1 VIESQSAP
9 ALICLNCSE
18 EVARADKLRKKCLE
32 ADEFFKRTFVKDF
45 LNNPKVKIEFDD
57 PNETLPDEE
66 DNFERVEVKREI
78 INDDYDQDSNIDD
91 DRTYESLHHTFIDPL
106 VDIYT
111 SGINFHYKPETSKP
125 KAPVVHKKPEK

>member
-1 VIESQSAP
+1 
-9 ALICLNCSE
+9 
-18 EVARADKLRKKCLE
+18 LE

-45 LNNPKVKIEFDD
+45 LNNPKVKIEFED
-57 PNETLPDEE
+57 PHGMVRDEE

-91 DRTYESLHHTFIDPL
+91 DRTFESLHHPFIDPL

-111 SGINFHYKPETSKP
+111 SGISFNYKPETSKP
-125 KAPVVHKKPEK
+125 KATATQKKQDK